1 MVNITNRDL
10 WYALGL
16 SAIFASGY
24 LTTSIVYH
32 YVLGPLRKRKHLR
45 ERILEGHHDELVR
58 ARIFKT
64 EQDAKKGLIVKLLE
78 KTGYRAKLDKLQK
91 HLLQAGIYQSAGN
104 FLSIVVILAIAGFI
118 VGRMWDNFLI
128 SLILALALGHV
139 PFLVASVKKNRKGL
153 LIERQMPDVMELLAR
168 SLRAGH
174 TLPSAMEL
182 ASKETPHPL
191 GTELR
196 MAYEEQRL
204 GINMSEALR
213 HMVER
218 VASRDLRYFVTAVLV
233 QTETGGNLAE
243 IMEKIGFLIRD
254 RLRVKGKIRGL
265 TAEGRL
271 SAWILGILP
280 VVMFMLMYAIHKKY
294 VMTLFWDPWGQKLL
308 MVGLTC
314 LALGI
319 FSMRKLI
326 NQIKV

>member
-32 YVLGPLRKRKHLR
+32 YFIGPLKRRKHLR
-45 ERILEGHHDELVR
+45 ERILEGHHDQLVR

-64 EQDAKKGLIVKLLE
+64 EQDAKKGLIVKLME